1 MSTPTDTPSAVA
13 PRAGSARFAL
23 AAFVVALAA
32 VVAFLSLGGGA
43 PEEAPPGIPD
53 PGLVVGWGLPVVKLL
68 ADVLSVAVV
77 GFLVLAVF
85 LLPGRGPRVEGLAVD
100 AARRAATAAF
110 AWAAASLALYLLS
123 AADTFAQPLSGLRP
137 GYVVSFADSEPG
149 RGLLAQAGLALV
161 LGLAVRWTVGVRA
174 LALCLGLALASL
186 APVALTGHSASAG
199 AHDLATISLLMHLVG
214 ATLWV
219 GGLLGLGWVALRRS
233 KRLEAGVA
241 RFSPLALWALV
252 LVGVSG
258 VVNAS
263 TRLSSVSDVVGTG
276 YGRLVLAKAA
286 ALVVLG
292 WLGWLHRRR
301 LVRTGGS
308 FLRLAAGELL
318 VMAATTGLAVAL
330 SRTPTPRG
338 DDVLTTPAETLLGGP
353 MPPEPTLGRF
363 LVGFDASGLGL
374 TIVGLGVALYVYGL
388 VVLRRRGDR
397 WPVGRTISWLLGLA
411 VVGWATLGG
420 MAQYSHALFSAHMI
434 AHMLLSMVAPIFLV
448 LGAPVTLALRTLPGP
463 RQPGEVGPRQLLLAL
478 LHSRFARVW
487 THPVVAA
494 AIFVGSLYGLY
505 FTPLFESLMRWHL
518 GHALMDVH
526 FLAAGT
532 LFYYVLIGIDPS
544 PRRLSPPLRFAMLL
558 FTVPFHAFFAVAVMS
573 ANEVIADRYW
583 VELDR
588 PYATDLLHDQYVGG
602 SVAWALG
609 EVPLLLVMGA
619 LLVQWV
625 RSDRR
630 EARRKDRRADAD
642 GDAELERYNEWLRQ
656 LPHERR
662 IQR

>member
-1 MSTPTDTPSAVA
+1 MSTATDTPRDAA
-13 PRAGSARFAL
+13 PRVGTVRFTAV
-23 AAFVVALAA
+23 AFVVALGA

-53 PGLVVGWGLPVVKLL
+53 PGLVVGWGVPVAKLL
-68 ADVLSVAVV
+68 SDVLAVTVV

-85 LLPGRGPRVEGLAVD
+85 LLPGRGDRVEGLAVD
-100 AARRAATAAF
+100 AVARSRTAAV
-110 AWAAASLALYLLS
+110 AWSVTSLALYALT

-137 GYVVSFADSEPG
+137 GYVVSFADSELG
-149 RGLLAQAGLALV
+149 RGMLLQAVLALV
-161 LGLAVRWTVGVRA
+161 LAVLLRWTVGVRA
-174 LALCLGLALASL
+174 LALALGLALASL

-199 AHDLATISLLMHLVG
+199 GHDLATISLLLHLVG

-219 GGLLGLGWVALRRS
+219 GGLGALGWVALRRS
-233 KRLEAGVA
+233 KRLEPAIA
-241 RFSPLALWALV
+241 RFSPLATWSLV
-252 LVGVSG
+252 IVGLSG

-263 TRLSSVSDVVGTG
+263 TRIDSLSDLFSSG
-276 YGRLVLAKAA
+276 YGRLLLAKTA

-292 WLGWLHRRR
+292 ALGWLHRRR
-301 LVRTGGS
+301 IAGRGGS

-318 VMAATTGLAVAL
+318 VMAGTIGLAVAL
-330 SRTPTPRG
+330 SRTPTPVG
-338 DDVLTTPAETLLGGP
+338 EDVLSAAETLIGGP
-353 MPPEPTLGRF
+353 MPADPSISRF
-363 LVGFDASGLGL
+363 LLGHSASGFGL
-374 TIVGLGVALYVYGL
+374 TVLALGTALYLYG
-388 VVLRRRGDR
+388 VVKLRRRGDR
-397 WPVGRTISWLLGLA
+397 WPVGRTISWLLGML

-420 MAQYSHALFSAHMI
+420 LAEYSHVMFSAHMI

-463 RQPGEVGPRQLLLAL
+463 RQPGEVGPRQLLLSL
-478 LHSRFARVW
+478 LHSRFARLW

-494 AIFVGSLYGLY
+494 VIFVGSLYGLY
-505 FTPLFESLMRWHL
+505 FTPLFEVLMRWHL

-526 FLAAGT
+526 FLLAGS

-544 PRRLSPPLRFAMLL
+544 PRQLAPPLRFAMLL
-558 FTVPFHAFFAVAVMS
+558 FTIPFHAFFSVAVMS
-573 ANEVIADRYW
+573 ASQVIADRYW
-583 VELDR
+583 LDLDR
-588 PYATDLLHDQYVGG
+588 PFATDLLRDQYVGG

-609 EVPLLLVMGA
+609 EVPLILVMGA

-625 RSDRR
+625 RSDQR
-630 EARRKDRRADAD
+630 EARRKDRKADSD
-642 GDAELERYNEWLRQ
+642 GDAELEQYNAWLAQ